1 MRIAA
6 IVLAC
11 AALVAVVVI
20 GLSQAG
26 SQGGEPK
33 KGKTPTGAAAQTALR
48 GSPPPLAALHRQAG
62 RLLGGGKAT
71 FTARR
76 RALRGFPV
84 VVNGWAWWWRP
95 RPVVVNGWA
104 SWCGP
109 CRFEFPFFQSQ
120 AVKEGRR
127 IAFLGL
133 DVTDNAS
140 DARRFLKQFP
150 QPYPSYTDTRGT
162 IMQSLVPSSG
172 LPNTVFFDAN
182 GKQTF
187 VHQGGYPSE
196 GGLAA
201 DIRRYALG
209 G

>member
-1 MRIAA
+1 MRTAA

-33 KGKTPTGAAAQTALR
+33 QGKTPTGSAAQAALR
-48 GSPPPLAALHRQAG
+48 GSPPQLAALHRQAG
-62 RLLGGGKAT
+62 QLLGGGKAA

-76 RALRGFPV
+76 KALDGFPL
-84 VVNGWAWWWRP
+84 
-95 RPVVVNGWA
+95 VVNGWA

-109 CRFEFPFFQSQ
+109 CRFEFPFFQTQ
-120 AVKEGRR
+120 AVKQGRR
-127 IAFLGL
+127 VAFLGL

-140 DARRFLKQFP
+140 DARRFLRQFP

-172 LPNTVFFDAN
+172 LPNTVFFDAS

-196 GGLAA
+196 ARLAA

>member
-1 MRIAA
+1 MRTAA

-33 KGKTPTGAAAQTALR
+33 QGKTPTGSAAQAALR
-48 GSPPPLAALHRQAG
+48 GSPPQLAALHRQAG
-62 RLLGGGKAT
+62 QLLGGGKAA

-76 RALRGFPV
+76 KALDGFPL
-84 VVNGWAWWWRP
+84 
-95 RPVVVNGWA
+95 VVNGWA

-120 AVKEGRR
+120 AVKQGRR
-127 IAFLGL
+127 VAFLGL

-140 DARRFLKQFP
+140 DARRFLSQFP

-162 IMQSLVPSSG
+162 IMQSLVASSG
-172 LPNTVFFDAN
+172 LPNTVFVDAK

-196 GGLAA
+196 ARLAA

>member
-1 MRIAA
+1 MRTAA

-33 KGKTPTGAAAQTALR
+33 KGKTPTGAAAQAALR
-48 GSPPPLAALHRQAG
+48 GAPPQLAALHRQAG
-62 RLLGGGKAT
+62 QLLGGGKAA
-71 FTARR
+71 FTERR
-76 RALRGFPV
+76 KALDDFPL
-84 VVNGWAWWWRP
+84 
-95 RPVVVNGWA
+95 VVNGWA

-120 AVKEGRR
+120 AVKQGRR
-127 IAFLGL
+127 VAFLGL

-140 DARRFLKQFP
+140 DARRFLKQFR

-172 LPNTVFFDAN
+172 LPNTVFFDAK

-196 GGLAA
+196 ARLAA

>member
-1 MRIAA
+1 
-6 IVLAC
+6 
-11 AALVAVVVI
+11 VAPRAWS
-20 GLSQAG
+20 G
-26 SQGGEPK
+26 
-33 KGKTPTGAAAQTALR
+33 
-48 GSPPPLAALHRQAG
+48 PLAALAVAGALAGCGSGDAPSQPAQPAG
-62 RLLGGGKAT
+62 RLSGESGRLVGGG
-71 FTARR
+71 TAAFQRQ
-76 RALRGFPV
+76 LGLLKGTPV
-84 VVNGWAWWWRP
+84 VVNQ
-95 RPVVVNGWA
+95 WA

-120 AVKEGRR
+120 AVKQGRR
-127 IAFLGL
+127 VAFLGL

-140 DARRFLKQFP
+140 DARRFLEQFP

-172 LPNTVFFDAN
+172 LPNTVFFDAK

-196 GGLAA
+196 ARLAA

>member
-1 MRIAA
+1 MRTAA

-33 KGKTPTGAAAQTALR
+33 QGKTPTGSAAQAALR
-48 GSPPPLAALHRQAG
+48 GSPPQLAALHRQAG
-62 RLLGGGKAT
+62 QLLGGGKAA

-76 RALRGFPV
+76 KALDGFPL
-84 VVNGWAWWWRP
+84 
-95 RPVVVNGWA
+95 VVNGWA

-109 CRFEFPFFQSQ
+109 CRFESPFFQSQ
-120 AVKEGRR
+120 AVKQGRR
-127 IAFLGL
+127 VAFLGL

-140 DARRFLKQFP
+140 DARRFLSQFP

-172 LPNTVFFDAN
+172 LPNTVFVDAK

-196 GGLAA
+196 ARLAA

>member
-1 MRIAA
+1 MRTAA
-6 IVLAC
+6 IVLAT
-11 AALVAVVVI
+11 AALIAVVVI

-26 SQGGEPK
+26 SQGGAPK
-33 KGKTPTGAAAQTALR
+33 RGHTPTGAAAQTALR
-48 GSPPPLAALHRQAG
+48 GSPPPLASLHRQAG
-62 RLLGGGKAT
+62 QLLAGGKAA
-71 FTARR
+71 FDARR
-76 RALRGFPV
+76 RSVRGHPL
-84 VVNGWAWWWRP
+84 
-95 RPVVVNGWA
+95 VVNGWA

-120 AVKEGRR
+120 AVKDGRR
-127 IAFLGL
+127 VAFLGL

-140 DARRFLKQFP
+140 DARRFLTQFP

-172 LPNTVFFDAN
+172 LPNTVFFDAK

-196 GGLAA
+196 ARLAA

-209 G
+209 D

>member
-1 MRIAA
+1 MRTAA

-26 SQGGEPK
+26 SQGGEPE
-33 KGKTPTGAAAQTALR
+33 KGKAPTGSAAQAELR
-48 GSPPPLAALHRQAG
+48 GSPPQLAALHRQAG
-62 RLLGGGKAT
+62 QLLGGGKAA

-76 RALRGFPV
+76 KALDGFPL
-84 VVNGWAWWWRP
+84 
-95 RPVVVNGWA
+95 VVNGWA

-120 AVKEGRR
+120 AVKQGRR
-127 IAFLGL
+127 VAFLGL

-140 DARRFLKQFP
+140 DARRFLRQFP

-172 LPNTVFFDAN
+172 LPNTVFVDAK

-196 GGLAA
+196 ARLAA

>member
-1 MRIAA
+1 MRTAA

-33 KGKTPTGAAAQTALR
+33 QGKTPTGSAAQAALR
-48 GSPPPLAALHRQAG
+48 GSPPQLAALHRQAG
-62 RLLGGGKAT
+62 QLLGGGKAA

-76 RALRGFPV
+76 KALDGFPL
-84 VVNGWAWWWRP
+84 
-95 RPVVVNGWA
+95 VVNGWA

-120 AVKEGRR
+120 AVKQGRR
-127 IAFLGL
+127 VAFLGL

-140 DARRFLKQFP
+140 DARRFLSQFP

-172 LPNTVFFDAN
+172 LPNTVFVDAK

-196 GGLAA
+196 ARLAA

>member
-1 MRIAA
+1 MRTAA

-33 KGKTPTGAAAQTALR
+33 QGKTPTGSAAQAALR
-48 GSPPPLAALHRQAG
+48 GSPPQLAALHRQAG
-62 RLLGGGKAT
+62 QLLGGGKAA

-76 RALRGFPV
+76 KALDGFPL
-84 VVNGWAWWWRP
+84 
-95 RPVVVNGWA
+95 VVNGWA

-109 CRFEFPFFQSQ
+109 CRFESPFFQSQ
-120 AVKEGRR
+120 AVKQGRR
-127 IAFLGL
+127 VAFLGL

-140 DARRFLKQFP
+140 DARRFLRQFP

-172 LPNTVFFDAN
+172 LPNTVFFDAS

-196 GGLAA
+196 ARLAA